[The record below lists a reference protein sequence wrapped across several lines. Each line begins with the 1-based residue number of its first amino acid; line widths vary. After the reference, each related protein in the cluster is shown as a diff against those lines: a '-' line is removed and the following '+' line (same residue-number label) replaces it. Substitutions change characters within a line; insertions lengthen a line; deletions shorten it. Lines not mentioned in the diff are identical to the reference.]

1 GYLRT
6 AYTYSPYG
14 KVTAEGDVEQ
24 AILWSSEFNDNELGL
39 VYYNYRHYNPMGGRW
54 IGRDLIAEQSHSHLY
69 IYSFNNCVL
78 NTDLH
83 GLMYL
88 KTNGVPKIIV
98 HNSSER
104 RGPGIVATTSKFIL
118 KDAPKIGNCKIYYDK
133 TKNKYFI
140 TYPSVSYVP
149 VIHFYKINSANAKS
163 IDDPIPD
170 SIYNTYRKHEMVHV
184 EILSR
189 NWNILVDELSL
200 LKEGI
205 CSKKEAETAIELA
218 EQIYIIRYYISQL
231 ENNDFDWRDYGYNSD
246 NQIKLSIISSNQQA
260 KSNIANAISKISS
273 NSYAQKNG
281 YDYSSLRY
289 ELI

>member
-1 GYLRT
+1 
-6 AYTYSPYG
+6 
-14 KVTAEGDVEQ
+14 
-24 AILWSSEFNDNELGL
+24 
-39 VYYNYRHYNPMGGRW
+39 
-54 IGRDLIAEQSHSHLY
+54 
-69 IYSFNNCVL
+69 
-78 NTDLH
+78 
-83 GLMYL
+83 MYL

-118 KDAPKIGNCKIYYDK
+118 EDAPKIGNCKLDYDK

-140 TYPSVSYVP
+140 TYLSVSYVP

-218 EQIYIIRYYISQL
+218 EQIYIVRYYISQL
-231 ENNDFDWRDYGYNSD
+231 ENNDFDWRDYGHNSD
-246 NQIKLSIISSNQQA
+246 NQIKLSIISSNQEA